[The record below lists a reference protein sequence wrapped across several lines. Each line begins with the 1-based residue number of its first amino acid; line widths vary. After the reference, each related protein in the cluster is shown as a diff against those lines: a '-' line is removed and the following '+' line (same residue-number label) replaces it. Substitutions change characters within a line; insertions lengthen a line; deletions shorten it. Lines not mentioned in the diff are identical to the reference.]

1 MGNNLLK
8 SSIVTK
14 RSEMLI
20 YSVLKYKMNKN
31 NYCPLNYTMT
41 LIGTKWKPLILFHLL
56 EGALRSGI
64 LQKHIV
70 GISNKMF
77 TQTVRELEKDGLVV
91 RKVYPVVPPKVEY
104 LLSKRGESLESI
116 LRSLDQWG
124 ANDLK
129 P

>member
-1 MGNNLLK
+1 
-8 SSIVTK
+8 
-14 RSEMLI
+14 
-20 YSVLKYKMNKN
+20 MNKN

-64 LQKHIV
+64 LQKQII

-91 RKVYPVVPPKVEY
+91 RKVYAVVPPKVEY
-104 LLSKRGESLESI
+104 KLSTRGESLEGI

-124 ANDLK
+124 ANDLNS
-129 P
+129 

>member
-1 MGNNLLK
+1 
-8 SSIVTK
+8 
-14 RSEMLI
+14 
-20 YSVLKYKMNKN
+20 
-31 NYCPLNYTMT
+31 MT

-64 LQKHIV
+64 LQKQII

-91 RKVYPVVPPKVEY
+91 RTVYPVVPPKVEY
-104 LLSKRGESLESI
+104 MLSERGKSLENI

>member
-1 MGNNLLK
+1 
-8 SSIVTK
+8 
-14 RSEMLI
+14 
-20 YSVLKYKMNKN
+20 MNKN

-64 LQKHIV
+64 LQKQII

-77 TQTVRELEKDGLVV
+77 TQTVRELEKDGLVM

-104 LLSKRGESLESI
+104 ALSERGKSLENI
-116 LRSLDQWG
+116 LRSLDEWG
-124 ANDLK
+124 ANDLDN
-129 P
+129 